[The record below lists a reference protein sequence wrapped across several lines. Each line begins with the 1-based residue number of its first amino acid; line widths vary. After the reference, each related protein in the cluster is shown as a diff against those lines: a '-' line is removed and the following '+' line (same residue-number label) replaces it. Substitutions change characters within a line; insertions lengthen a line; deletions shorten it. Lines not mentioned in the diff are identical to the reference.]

1 MKRPNKQIAVID
13 LKAFYS
19 FVECLDRGIDPF
31 TSPLVVADISRS
43 PNTIVLSVSPY
54 LKKKG
59 VPSRCRVKE
68 LPKGYKYIYATPR
81 MARYI
86 EMSSKVVEILLGFVA
101 YNDIHVYSIDEAFID
116 MTSYLPYYKKT
127 PVEFVEMVIKKIEEE
142 TGLTATGGIG
152 DNFFLA
158 KVALDIYAKHEK
170 NGIATLRKN
179 EIKERL
185 WPITPL
191 NKIWGIGPR
200 YEARLNKMGI
210 FTVEELAASNV
221 DYLVKTFGILGEQL
235 HNHANGIDEA
245 DIHEVYIP
253 KAHSLSIGQVLPKDY
268 SSIEIVTIIR
278 EMIDDLS
285 FRMREENKQTDVISL
300 YIGYSIE
307 GGFSRQMSLLKYT
320 NDPFDLLQAC
330 LELLNKNVD
339 PTRAIRRVGINFGA
353 LEEDDYKQLSLF
365 EDNEERIKN
374 QDMLKAIDSLQKKYG
389 KNSVLRASALM
400 DGSTAIERHNQIGG
414 HRK

>member
-1 MKRPNKQIAVID
+1 MGEIERNIAVID

-19 FVECLDRGIDPF
+19 FVECLDRGLDPF
-31 TSPLVVADISRS
+31 STALVVADISRS

-54 LKKKG
+54 LKSKG
-59 VPSRCRVKE
+59 IPSRCRVKE
-68 LPKGYKYIYATPR
+68 LAKNYKYIYATPR

-86 EMSSKVVEILLGFVA
+86 EMSSKVVEVLLSFVA
-101 YNDIHVYSIDEAFID
+101 YEDIHIYSIDEAFID

-127 PVEFVEMVIKKIEEE
+127 PVEFVEMVINKIQEE

-170 NGIATLRKN
+170 NSIATLRKN
-179 EIKERL
+179 EIKTRL

-191 NKIWGIGPR
+191 SKIWGIGQR
-200 YEARLNKMGI
+200 YENRLNKLGI
-210 FTVEELAASNV
+210 FTVYDLANSSK
-221 DYLVKTFGILGEQL
+221 DFLIKSFGIMGEQL
-235 HNHANGIDEA
+235 YNHANGIDEA
-245 DIHEVYIP
+245 DIHEVYVP
-253 KAHSLSIGQVLPKDY
+253 KSHSLSIGQVLPKDY
-268 SSIEIVTIIR
+268 SSIEIITIIR

-285 FRMREENKQTDVISL
+285 FRMREENKQTDVVSL
-300 YIGYSIE
+300 FIGYSIE

-320 NDPFDLLQAC
+320 NDPVELLQAC
-330 LELLNKNVD
+330 LEIFHKFID
-339 PTRAIRRVGINFGA
+339 PTRAIRRVGINFGG

-365 EDNEERIKN
+365 ESDEDQIKN
-374 QDMLKAIDSLQKKYG
+374 QDMLKAIDELHKKYG
-389 KNSVLRASALM
+389 KNSVLRASALL

>member
-1 MKRPNKQIAVID
+1 MGKLERNIAVID

-19 FVECLDRGIDPF
+19 FVECLDRGLDPF
-31 TSPLVVADISRS
+31 KTSLVVADISRS

-54 LKKKG
+54 LKARG

-68 LPKGYKYIYATPR
+68 LPKAHKYIYAVPR

-86 EMSSKVVEILLGFVA
+86 EMSTKVVSIILSLVA
-101 YNDIHVYSIDEAFID
+101 YEDIHVYSIDEAFID

-127 PVEFVEMVIKKIEEE
+127 PVEFVEMIIKKINDE
-142 TGLTATGGIG
+142 TGLMATGGIG

-158 KVALDIYAKHEK
+158 KVALDVFAKHEK
-170 NGIATLRKN
+170 NGIAVLRQN

-191 NKIWGIGPR
+191 NKIWGIGPNLER
-200 YEARLNKMGI
+200 RLNALGIYTMGD
-210 FTVEELAASNV
+210 LATSEKDFIV
-221 DYLVKTFGILGEQL
+221 SKFGIMGEQM

-245 DIHEVYIP
+245 DVHEVYVP
-253 KAHSLSIGQVLPKDY
+253 KEHSLNIGQVLPRDY
-268 SSIEIVTIIR
+268 YADEIVTIIR
-278 EMIDDLS
+278 EMNDDIS
-285 FRMREENKQTDVISL
+285 FRMREEGKLTNVVGL

-307 GGFSRQMSLLKYT
+307 GGFARQMSILFPT
-320 NDPFDLLQAC
+320 DNAE
-330 LELLNKNVD
+330 ELMKALMEIYNKFID
-339 PTRAIRRVGINFGA
+339 RTRAIRRVGISYGK
-353 LEEDDYKQLSLF
+353 LENDTFRQLNLF
-365 EDNEERIKN
+365 EDGEDQIKLI
-374 QDMLKAIDSLQKKYG
+374 DMQKAIDNLHKKFG
-389 KNSVLRASALM
+389 NNSVLRASSLL

>member
-1 MKRPNKQIAVID
+1 MNPERNIAVID

-19 FVECLDRGIDPF
+19 FVECIDRGLDPF
-31 TSPLVVADISRS
+31 KTALVVADISRS

-54 LKKKG
+54 LKAKG
-59 VPSRCRVKE
+59 IPSRCRVKE
-68 LPKGYKYIYATPR
+68 LPKTHKYIYATPR

-86 EMSSKVVEILLGFVA
+86 EMSSKVISIILSLVA
-101 YNDIHVYSIDEAFID
+101 YEDIHVYSIDEAFID
-116 MTSYLPYYKKT
+116 MTSYLPYYKME
-127 PVEFVEMVIKKIEEE
+127 PVEFVEFLIKKINEE

-158 KVALDIYAKHEK
+158 KVALDVFAKQEK
-170 NGIATLRKN
+170 NGIAVLRQKD
-179 EIKERL
+179 IKEKM

-191 NKIWGIGPR
+191 TKIWGIGPR
-200 YEARLNKMGI
+200 LEVRLNKMGI
-210 FTVEELAASNV
+210 FTLGDLATS
-221 DYLVKTFGILGEQL
+221 DKDFIISKFGIMGEQM

-245 DIHEVYIP
+245 DVHEVYVP
-253 KAHSLSIGQVLPKDY
+253 KEHCLNIGQVLPRDY
-268 SSIEIVTIIR
+268 NSHEIITIIR

-285 FRMREENKQTDVISL
+285 FRMREEGKLTNVVSL

-307 GGFSRQMSLLKYT
+307 GGFGRQMSLLSST
-320 NDPFDLLQAC
+320 DNS
-330 LELLNKNVD
+330 EILLNACMEIFNKHID
-339 PTRAIRRVGINFGA
+339 ETRAIRRVGISFGK
-353 LEEDDYKQLSLF
+353 LENDDSRQLNLF
-365 EDNEERIKN
+365 EDGDEQVKI
-374 QDMLKAIDSLQKKYG
+374 QDMQKAIDSLHKKFG

>member
-1 MKRPNKQIAVID
+1 MGEIERNIAVID

-19 FVECLDRGIDPF
+19 FVECLDRGLDPF
-31 TSPLVVADISRS
+31 NTALVVADISRS

-54 LKKKG
+54 LKSKG
-59 VPSRCRVKE
+59 IPSRCRVKE
-68 LPKGYKYIYATPR
+68 LPKNYKYIYATPR

-86 EMSSKVVEILLGFVA
+86 EMSSKVVEVLLSFVA
-101 YNDIHVYSIDEAFID
+101 YEDIHIYSIDEAFID

-127 PVEFVEMVIKKIEEE
+127 PVEFVEMVINKIQEE

-170 NGIATLRKN
+170 NSIATLRKN
-179 EIKERL
+179 EIKTRL

-191 NKIWGIGPR
+191 SKIWGIGQR
-200 YEARLNKMGI
+200 YENRLNKLGI
-210 FTVEELAASNV
+210 FTVYDLANSSK
-221 DYLVKTFGILGEQL
+221 DFLIKSFGIMGEQL
-235 HNHANGIDEA
+235 YNHANGIDEA
-245 DIHEVYIP
+245 DIHEVYVP
-253 KAHSLSIGQVLPKDY
+253 KSHSLSIGQVLPKDY

-285 FRMREENKQTDVISL
+285 FRMREENKQTDVVSL
-300 YIGYSIE
+300 FIGYSIE

-320 NDPFDLLQAC
+320 NDPVELLQAC
-330 LELLNKNVD
+330 LEIFHKFID
-339 PTRAIRRVGINFGA
+339 PTRAIRRVGINFGG

-365 EDNEERIKN
+365 ESDEDQIKN
-374 QDMLKAIDSLQKKYG
+374 QDMLKAIDELHKKYG
-389 KNSVLRASALM
+389 KNSVLRASALL